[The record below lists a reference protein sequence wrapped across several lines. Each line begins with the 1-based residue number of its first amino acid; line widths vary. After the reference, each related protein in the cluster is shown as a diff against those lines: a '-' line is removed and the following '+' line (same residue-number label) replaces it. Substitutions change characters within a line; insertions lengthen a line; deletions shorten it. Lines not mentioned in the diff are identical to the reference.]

1 MNFKMKTRL
10 LVLAAAALC
19 CLPSCI
25 ETNSTLGGNFVPVV
39 ETYTFHTAEIPIED
53 ITMQMADNLSGYS
66 NARVTVGA
74 IREPEY
80 GLTTRASAITLI
92 PLFMDD
98 LEIGENPVFKRFHF
112 AIASDTTSVVSDT
125 QQNILQNVHVY
136 ELSAPID
143 PSEDYDCNKPIAHGT
158 TSISRGSPV
167 YNGSDSLSFD
177 FSEEFGKRFLSITS
191 EDLED
196 IETYLKKFPGIY
208 LETDEPDEEGGRINM
223 FDVQLNYDKNY
234 EVILGNFASLY
245 YSAEFD
251 GVRKDTTL
259 NFWYGATDFFDLDSL
274 FDAYT
279 GTFPQY
285 ALNFTGQ
292 QTRERAGDAKDKIMI
307 EGGGG
312 LKPVISA
319 TSLKR
324 QVEEAVIRAGG
335 NPKDAVINKASLV
348 FPFEFPQDYTEMD
361 RWPYRLSPTCR
372 FIGTSST
379 TFMGLTDSSS
389 SDENQGDV
397 NRSLG
402 VYAPDITYHM
412 QEILK
417 IDETDTEKSTTQNL
431 LKGNYDIWLLVM
443 AQELLTTVNTTS
455 QEQQEM
461 LNYMAYSS
469 YYNSMY
475 GGYGYGSGYGQQQQ
489 SYGSG
494 YGQQQS
500 FGSNYNQP
508 SSGYGS
514 YNQPQYGYKQQPEGE
529 RPYNWLVP
537 AIISIFVGNL
547 IFGLI
552 AMNCARKVNSYW
564 DEGDYPHARGNAKAA
579 RILTII
585 AYVIGVFQLIF
596 VISAYS

>member
-1 MNFKMKTRL
+1 MKTRFL
-10 LVLAAAALC
+10 ALAAALFC
-19 CLPSCI
+19 CLSCI
-25 ETNSTLGGNFVPVV
+25 ETNSLLGGSFVPPV
-39 ETYTFHTAEIPIED
+39 ETYNFYSVSIPLEGIS
-53 ITMQMADNLSGYS
+53 MQMADDLSGYS
-66 NARVTVGA
+66 DDRITVGA
-74 IREPEY
+74 IREPEF
-80 GLTTRASAITLI
+80 GLTTRSSALTLI
-92 PLFMDD
+92 PLLLDYENF
-98 LEIGENPVFKRFHF
+98 EIGKDPEFISFHF
-112 AIASDTTSVVSDT
+112 AAARDTLSFIDES
-125 QQNILQNVHVY
+125 QEHILQTLRVY
-136 ELSAPID
+136 ELEQALD
-143 PSEDYDCNKPIAHGT
+143 PEKSYNCNQTVAHRTESIAKGT
-158 TSISRGSPV
+158 PV
-167 YNGSDSLSFD
+167 YNGSDSLAFD
-177 FSEEFGKRFLSITS
+177 FSADFGRKYLQLTAA
-191 EDLED
+191 DLKD
-196 IETYLKKFPGIY
+196 IKTYLAKFPGIY
-208 LETDEPDEEGGRINM
+208 IESEIPEGEGGRINM
-223 FDVQLNYDKNY
+223 LDVQLSYDVDY
-234 EVILGNFASLY
+234 SMVMGNMATLY

-251 GVRKDTTL
+251 GERRDTSL
-259 NFWYGATDFFDLDSL
+259 NFFYGATALFDIDSL
-274 FDAYT
+274 LNAYT

-285 ALNFTGQ
+285 ALNLTGQ
-292 QTRERAGDAKDKIMI
+292 QTRERAGRAGDKIWI

-475 GGYGYGSGYGQQQQ
+475 GGYGYGSGYGS
-489 SYGSG
+489 SY
-494 YGQQQS
+494 
-500 FGSNYNQP
+500 SNYLNYAMMAQMA
-508 SSGYGS
+508 SQSTTTVSTTVELDKDRFYCAALNG
-514 YNQPQYGYKQQPEGE
+514 PEAAGK
-529 RPYNWLVP
+529 VP
-537 AIISIFVGNL
+537 TLEITFALPN
-547 IFGLI
+547 
-552 AMNCARKVNSYW
+552 
-564 DEGDYPHARGNAKAA
+564 EE
-579 RILTII
+579 
-585 AYVIGVFQLIF
+585 
-596 VISAYS
+596 